1 LLINEYSFAYIELQK
16 IVIIIKIHQNPENNY
31 YKELRPQ
38 SLHYMTSQNPTTT
51 TSMDIEKLADEF
63 DNKTPQEVLKWALDT
78 FGTKIALAS
87 SFGAEDVVIIDM
99 MANIDKD
106 RARVFTLDTG
116 RLNQETYDVMDA
128 IRGRYGIPIEAYFPD
143 QKEVEEM
150 VRPRGMNLMYESVE
164 NRKLCCEI
172 RKVHPLNRA
181 LSGLDGWI
189 TGLRRDQVV
198 TRATTKKIEIDSGHG
213 GIVKVNPL
221 ADWTSDMVWDYIQ
234 KNNIPYNK
242 LHDVG
247 FPSIGCEPCT
257 RAIKPGEDPRAGRWW
272 WESAAQ
278 KECGLHFD
286 PSKKRD

>member
-1 LLINEYSFAYIELQK
+1 MSELRR
-16 IVIIIKIHQNPENNY
+16 NNY
-31 YKELRPQ
+31 YKESSSQ
-38 SLHYMTSQNPTTT
+38 FLHTYMSSQNPTITY
-51 TSMDIEKLADEF
+51 MHIEKLADEF
-63 DNKTPQEVLKWALDT
+63 DSKTAQEVLKWALDT

-99 MANIDKD
+99 MANLDKNS
-106 RARVFTLDTG
+106 ARVFTLDTG

-128 IRGRYGIPIEAYFPD
+128 VRVRYGIPIEVYFPD

-181 LSGLDGWI
+181 LSTLDGWI

-234 KNNIPYNK
+234 KNNVPYNK
-242 LHDVG
+242 LHDMG

-286 PSKKRD
+286 PSKKRHS